1 MLSWNRNRV
10 RDTST
15 IIKKCLKGQVVVD
28 GTINS
33 QKRQELAHSK
43 DMQLTTELMQPQDV
57 DLTSKQSKFQT
68 TNSKTQSDQWKHTEV
83 WLLLTDVPR
92 RIAGALGGN
101 SATNVTTRGYLMP
114 MPLRSATSL
123 VAVQRRV
130 RTECSTTLRTSP
142 HLSSGHARLWK
153 SSLIVYQ
160 TVWFTLSQWL
170 FPVGWYGEE
179 RLEAIPRS
187 ARNALKSLLM
197 NDAPRSLCK

>member
-1 MLSWNRNRV
+1 M

-83 WLLLTDVPR
+83 
-92 RIAGALGGN
+92 
-101 SATNVTTRGYLMP
+101 
-114 MPLRSATSL
+114 
-123 VAVQRRV
+123 
-130 RTECSTTLRTSP
+130 
-142 HLSSGHARLWK
+142 
-153 SSLIVYQ
+153 
-160 TVWFTLSQWL
+160 
-170 FPVGWYGEE
+170 
-179 RLEAIPRS
+179 
-187 ARNALKSLLM
+187 
-197 NDAPRSLCK
+197 